1 MSVWRSTCVLW
12 PMASAPTLLVGTSV
26 PVQLAIPETEF
37 GVTRRMSAEEREVM
51 RCRPLRGERREKS
64 FWKCVDIQ

>member
-37 GVTRRMSAEEREVM
+37 GVTRRMSAEWMTIVKATTSFVFVKER
-51 RCRPLRGERREKS
+51 L
-64 FWKCVDIQ
+64 CVVDL